1 MAGWDL
7 HPLEKRRL
15 TTAHTHSGHSPTA
28 PEARLHH
35 QKQIRCADPLVSM
48 PTAERPKAMHVR
60 NMILCLATV
69 FLLAAAFLWATYDP
83 DMTSGESSELMEAY
97 NSYNTLYQQGRYSEA
112 EPYAKE
118 ALRLGT
124 EELGPNDPTTAA
136 LLDNLALLYEA
147 QGHYAEAEPLYQRS
161 LAIKEKALGPEHPD
175 VAGSL
180 ENYAALL
187 RQTARADEA
196 ERMEVRAKAIRA
208 ASQELA
214 ASDIVKIMITY
225 YENELIFKRDYLGK
239 TLIAT
244 MFFDNVG
251 GAAFGGGYFVR
262 FDGTNGSA
270 GLTCSFSETLPNKVI
285 DWDAGKSVSLTG
297 VVYDVV
303 LSTLYLKRCRFK

>member
-1 MAGWDL
+1 ML
-7 HPLEKRRL
+7 
-15 TTAHTHSGHSPTA
+15 
-28 PEARLHH
+28 
-35 QKQIRCADPLVSM
+35 
-48 PTAERPKAMHVR
+48 TAERPKPMHVR
-60 NMILCLATV
+60 NMFLCLVTF
-69 FLLAAAFLWATYDP
+69 FLLAAAFSWATYDT
-83 DMTSGESSELMEAY
+83 DMTSGESSELTEAY

-124 EELGPNDPTTAA
+124 EELGPNDPATAA

-214 ASDIVKIMITY
+214 VSDIVKMIVTY
-225 YENELIFKRDYLGK
+225 HENELKFKRVYLGK

-251 GAAFGGGYFVR
+251 RAAFGGSQFVR
-262 FDGTNGSA
+262 FDGINGSA
-270 GLTCSFSETLPNKVI
+270 GLTCIISGTLPIEVI

-297 VVYDVV
+297 VVYDVI
-303 LSTLYLKRCRFK
+303 LSTLFLKRCRFK